1 MARRFSNRRTRE
13 DDEATASPE
22 FTRLILLAMGI
33 AMALG
38 LMAGLAWTAYHLIW
52 LRWFAWGGTQ

>member
-1 MARRFSNRRTRE
+1 MSRRFSNRPTRY

-33 AMALG
+33 AMVLG
-38 LMAGLAWTAYHLIW
+38 LLAGLAWTAYHLIVV
-52 LRWFAWGGTQ
+52 RWFA